1 MTCICGG
8 DNEMSSKGATTAAVS
23 TDHKLRLVIEVE
35 VENTAGGDVE
45 VEAGLRFE
53 LKAMKNDG
61 E

>member
-1 MTCICGG
+1 MCICGG

-23 TDHKLRLVIEVE
+23 MNHELRLVIEVK
-35 VENTAGGDVE
+35 VKTAAGGDVE

-53 LKAMKNDG
+53 LKVKNNDS